1 MNQIFYTGC
10 VENRLDPLKLGR
22 CQVRVVGIH
31 TENKIELP
39 TFDLPWAHP
48 MMPINSA
55 SMNGLGWSPTGVVQG
70 SWVVVIFLDDAQ
82 QQPIMLGTLGGIPQ
96 TRSAAY
102 VSEVTNGAVTTDVD
116 GELISTTGDVVTE
129 LIDSIAEDKVEG
141 VTQETAKKYH
151 INAIT
156 VQLSEGTYTTYDI
169 KSNIDDTTISTVAY
183 DENTKKYNATL
194 LNPEQWE
201 DFQYLPFKG
210 TSMSFD
216 TKEQVLNYFETNF

>member
-1 MNQIFYTGC
+1 MNQVFYTGC

-22 CQVRVVGIH
+22 CQVRVVGLH

-39 TFDLPWAHP
+39 TIDLPWAHP

-70 SWVVVIFLDDAQ
+70 SWVIVVFMDEFQ
-82 QQPIMLGTLGGIPQ
+82 QQPVMLGTIGGIPQ

-102 VSEVTNGAVTTDVD
+102 VSDVTNGVVSTNDD
-116 GELISTTGDVVTE
+116 GELVSTTGDTVTD
-129 LIDSIAEDKVEG
+129 LIDSLAEDAPEG

-156 VQLSEGTYTTYDI
+156 AQLTDGTYTTYDV
-169 KSNIDDTTISTVAY
+169 KSNAEDTTIATVAY
-183 DENTKKYNATL
+183 DEITKKYSATL
-194 LNPEQWE
+194 THPEQWE

-210 TSMSFD
+210 TSMPFD
-216 TKEQVLNYFETNF
+216 TKEQALTYFETNF

>member
-22 CQVRVVGIH
+22 CQVRIVGIH

-70 SWVVVIFLDDAQ
+70 SWVIVIFLDEAQ
-82 QQPIMLGTLGGIPQ
+82 QQPVMLGTIGGIPQ

-102 VSEVTNGAVTTDVD
+102 VSEVTNGVVSTGED
-116 GELISTTGDVVTE
+116 GELVSSAGEDVTD
-129 LIDSIAEDKVEG
+129 LIDSIASDADDG
-141 VTQETAKKYH
+141 ITQETAKKYH
-151 INAIT
+151 INAVT
-156 VQLSEGTYTTYDI
+156 VQLSDGTYTTYDV
-169 KSNIDDTTISTVAY
+169 KSNDEDTTIATVSY

-194 LNPEQWE
+194 TKPEQWE
-201 DFQYLPFKG
+201 DFQYLPFRG
-210 TSMSFD
+210 TSMPFD

>member
-1 MNQIFYTGC
+1 MNQVFYTGV

-22 CQVRVVGIH
+22 CQVRVVGLH

-39 TFDLPWAHP
+39 TLDLPWAHP

-55 SMNGLGWSPTGVVQG
+55 SMNGIGWSPTGVVQG
-70 SWVVVIFLDDAQ
+70 SWVIVIFMDEFQ
-82 QQPIMLGTLGGIPQ
+82 QQPVMLGTIGGIPQ

-102 VSEVTNGAVTTDVD
+102 VSEVTNGVVSTDDD
-116 GELISTTGDVVTE
+116 GELVSTTGDVVTD
-129 LIDSIAEDKVEG
+129 LIDSLSEDTNEG

-156 VQLSEGTYTTYDI
+156 VQLTDGPYTTYDV
-169 KSNIDDTTISTVAY
+169 KSNDEDTTIATVSY
-183 DENTKKYNATL
+183 DETTKKYNATL
-194 LNPEQWE
+194 SHPEQWE

-210 TSMSFD
+210 SSLPFD

>member
-1 MNQIFYTGC
+1 MNQVFYTGV

-22 CQVRVVGIH
+22 CQVRVVGLH

-39 TFDLPWAHP
+39 TIDLPWAHP

-70 SWVVVIFLDDAQ
+70 SWVIVIFMDEFQ
-82 QQPIMLGTLGGIPQ
+82 QQPVMLGTIGGIPQ

-102 VSEVTNGAVTTDVD
+102 VSEVTNGAVSTDDD
-116 GELISTTGDVVTE
+116 GELVSTTGDVVTD
-129 LIDSIAEDKVEG
+129 LIDSIAEDAPEG

-156 VQLSEGTYTTYDI
+156 VQLTDGTYTTYDV
-169 KSNIDDTTISTVAY
+169 KSNDGDITIATVAY
-183 DENTKKYNATL
+183 DETTKKYNATL
-194 LNPEQWE
+194 SNPDQWE

-210 TSMSFD
+210 TSMPFD
-216 TKEQVLNYFETNF
+216 TKQQVLDYFETNF